1 MTAQPV
7 QPRPA
12 ATVVLLRP
20 GPAGL
25 EVLLTH
31 RPSTMAFAAGMHVF
45 PGGRVDAGDGD
56 PRLFA
61 RSTIT
66 AEAAAAA
73 LGGDLAPH
81 AALAAYVAAIRESFE
96 EAGILF
102 ADAPAHADLG
112 AARDRLLRD
121 AGSFADL
128 AEELGLRLR
137 TDLLVP
143 LSRWVT
149 PPSLTRRFDARFF
162 AAALPDGG
170 EASLVGD
177 EVVAQAWHTPRAALD
192 AMAGGSL
199 GMWLPTSTTLQ
210 QLEHARSIEEI
221 RDRAA
226 PGRLG
231 EVAVSDIEDDVVRI
245 EMPAGGGVAGQ
256 PVHAYLVGRTACVLI
271 DPGDP
276 TGPGLDAA
284 IRAAVERGG
293 RLVAVALTIAD
304 PDHAAGAESVADR
317 CQVPVLAVSGRSRDL
332 PYTVSPLVDGELVP
346 VGDVALRVVATP
358 GPTQDHVAF
367 VVGEGSV
374 VICGDLDGVRGARSI
389 TGPIDEMAWQR
400 SAARLRSVAP
410 GARWLG
416 GHPHR

>member
-1 MTAQPV
+1 MFTP
-7 QPRPA
+7 
-12 ATVVLLRP
+12 T
-20 GPAGL
+20 
-25 EVLLTH
+25 T
-31 RPSTMAFAAGMHVF
+31 
-45 PGGRVDAGDGD
+45 
-56 PRLFA
+56 
-61 RSTIT
+61 RS
-66 AEAAAAA
+66 
-73 LGGDLAPH
+73 L
-81 AALAAYVAAIRESFE
+81 
-96 EAGILF
+96 
-102 ADAPAHADLG
+102 
-112 AARDRLLRD
+112 
-121 AGSFADL
+121 
-128 AEELGLRLR
+128 
-137 TDLLVP
+137 
-143 LSRWVT
+143 
-149 PPSLTRRFDARFF
+149 
-162 AAALPDGG
+162 
-170 EASLVGD
+170 
-177 EVVAQAWHTPRAALD
+177 
-192 AMAGGSL
+192 
-199 GMWLPTSTTLQ
+199 
-210 QLEHARSIEEI
+210 EEI

-284 IRAAVERGG
+284 IRAAAERGG